1 MHDRQRIPALRVWRT
16 CESFCRIASIQYVEC
31 LSRYSLVR
39 SAARTS
45 GLPRRRLHDAGHT
58 HASLLMDQRANIK
71 VVQARPGHAD
81 MRTTLQTYGH
91 LMPDAHRRE
100 ADRLEAVLAG
110 DDVAKPAAP

>member
-1 MHDRQRIPALRVWRT
+1 
-16 CESFCRIASIQYVEC
+16 
-31 LSRYSLVR
+31 
-39 SAARTS
+39 
-45 GLPRRRLHDAGHT
+45 
-58 HASLLMDQRANIK
+58 MDQRANIK